1 MMLCDTYRSE
11 DRAETVLLAS
21 VWGMEM
27 HEEKFAKMVSKIQV
41 VFSIIYLLTFEIS
54 LQRESLSIKDKSTM
68 GERALRRKKGASTNM

>member
-1 MMLCDTYRSE
+1 
-11 DRAETVLLAS
+11 
-21 VWGMEM
+21 M

-68 GERALRRKKGASTNM
+68 GGRALRRKKGASTNM